1 MVKLARLGG
10 GFYNPEF
17 LLPPGFDMQV
27 LHPKRSRGAGR
38 ILDPRPRS
46 TACTARIKNII
57 AGMKTIGTFPK
68 ISLEDTAR
76 SNS

>member
-17 LLPPGFDMQV
+17 LLPPGSDMQV
-27 LHPKRSRGAGR
+27 LYLKRSRAADR

-46 TACTARIKNII
+46 TACTARINII

>member
-17 LLPPGFDMQV
+17 LLPPGSNLRLVD
-27 LHPKRSRGAGR
+27 LKPAGVAAR
-38 ILDPRPRS
+38 ILRPRS
-46 TACTARIKNII
+46 TACTARINII
-57 AGMKTIGTFPK
+57 AGMKTIGAFPK
-68 ISLEDTAR
+68 ISLESIAR

>member
-17 LLPPGFDMQV
+17 LLPPGSDMQV
-27 LHPKRSRGAGR
+27 VHLKRSRVAGR

-46 TACTARIKNII
+46 TACTARIDVI

>member
-17 LLPPGFDMQV
+17 LLPPGSNVELVHLM
-27 LHPKRSRGAGR
+27 LTGAAGR

-46 TACTARIKNII
+46 TACTARIDII

-68 ISLEDTAR
+68 ISLENIAR

>member
-17 LLPPGFDMQV
+17 LLPPGLDTQV
-27 LHPKRSRGAGR
+27 VHLKFSRIAGR

-46 TACTARIKNII
+46 TVCTARIGVI
-57 AGMKTIGTFPK
+57 AGMKTIGIFPK
-68 ISLEDTAR
+68 ISLEDSAR

>member
-10 GFYNPEF
+10 RFYNPEF
-17 LLPPGFDMQV
+17 LLPPGSDMQV
-27 LHPKRSRGAGR
+27 FHLSFARVASR
-38 ILDPRPRS
+38 ILDIRPRS
-46 TACTARIKNII
+46 TACTARINII

-68 ISLEDTAR
+68 IFLEATAR

>member
-17 LLPPGFDMQV
+17 LLPPGSNVEVVHMM
-27 LHPKRSRGAGR
+27 RTGAAGR
-38 ILDPRPRS
+38 ILDLRPRS
-46 TACTARIKNII
+46 TAFTARIDII
-57 AGMKTIGTFPK
+57 AGMKTIGIFPK
-68 ISLEDTAR
+68 ISLENIAR

>member
-17 LLPPGFDMQV
+17 LLPLGSDMQV
-27 LHPKRSRGAGR
+27 LHLKFSRIAGR

-46 TACTARIKNII
+46 IACTARIDII

-68 ISLEDTAR
+68 ISLQDTAR